1 MARHTDKPVAGLLKD
16 LKRRG
21 LLHDTLVVWG
31 GELGRSPEAQS
42 GVGRDH
48 HNLGFTMWMAGGGIK
63 GGQIVGATDEI
74 GLRAIE
80 KPYHFRDIHNT
91 ILHQLGIDQN
101 QLTYPHLG
109 RDERLTFLEGG
120 LIEDII

>member
-1 MARHTDKPVAGLLKD
+1 MKWKGAQIGIEHQSSTFLTVTPPIIQPTDLSWRSGEQD
-16 LKRRG
+16 LQLHKRFF
-21 LLHDTLVVWG
+21 LESCV
-31 GELGRSPEAQS
+31 
-42 GVGRDH
+42 
-48 HNLGFTMWMAGGGIK
+48 K
-63 GGQIVGATDEI
+63 
-74 GLRAIE
+74 E

>member
-1 MARHTDKPVAGLLKD
+1 MESCVK
-16 LKRRG
+16 
-21 LLHDTLVVWG
+21 
-31 GELGRSPEAQS
+31 
-42 GVGRDH
+42 
-48 HNLGFTMWMAGGGIK
+48 
-63 GGQIVGATDEI
+63 
-74 GLRAIE
+74 E